1 MTGPIKGLLK
11 SGTMH
16 EGEGENV
23 TEMHTDSPTYDL
35 SIDGILAK
43 IAKYHPNDDLSL
55 VERAY
60 AFAYEAHKGQ
70 VRKSGEPYIIHPISV
85 AQTLA
90 DLMLDATT
98 IAAGLLHDCAED
110 CDGVTVD
117 SIKQMFGSEVAL
129 LVDGVTKLNRLDFTS
144 KEEQQAESLRKMF
157 LAMGKDIRVVL
168 IKLADRLHNM
178 RTLKYQ
184 RPERQVPIAKETLD
198 VYAPLAHRLGIFA
211 VKEELEDLSF
221 RYIYPEE
228 YKQLTEL
235 VGQKRREREHVIE
248 LVIETL
254 EKALAEQGI
263 KCEISGRPKHFYSIY
278 RKMKLQNKSFDQI
291 LDLFAVRVL
300 VDNIQNCYAAL
311 GVVATLWT
319 QLPNRFKDYIS
330 MPKGNMYQSLHTTV
344 VGTSGELRGQTFE
357 VQIRTYEM
365 HRTAEFGIAAHW
377 RYKEGKQS
385 DKLDDK
391 LYWLRQILDWQNETR
406 DPNEFMDAL
415 KTDLFSD
422 EVFVFTPKGDVMNL
436 PRGATPIDFAY
447 RIHSAIGNKCVG
459 AKVNGRIV
467 TLDTELETGDFVEVM
482 TSSSSKG
489 PSQDW
494 LKLCKT
500 SEAKSKI
507 RAYFKR
513 EFRDD
518 NLAKGRE
525 MLELEARRLNYTL
538 SHLTKNEFLESV
550 YRRYSLRTLDDL
562 YITVGIGALSSG
574 QVVNRLIEEYKKA
587 NRVTEPTPVVVS
599 QPKDGERKKPGVESR
614 SHGVIVEGEPGMLVR
629 FARCCTPLPGDDIVG
644 YITRGRGVSVH
655 RRDCTNMT
663 GMMVEPD
670 RFIPVRWES
679 GASSGYDASIRII
692 AYDRVG
698 MLADISTLLTQ
709 MEISIT
715 AIAARADKKSAQK
728 TTIIDL
734 TVSIKDSYQLESI
747 ISRLMKHGDI
757 EEVFRTST

>member
-1 MTGPIKGLLK
+1 MTE
-11 SGTMH
+11 T
-16 EGEGENV
+16 
-23 TEMHTDSPTYDL
+23 HTDSPIYDL

-43 IAKYHPNDDLSL
+43 IAKFHPNDDLSL
-55 VERAY
+55 VERAF
-60 AFAYEAHKGQ
+60 AFADEAHKGQ

-98 IAAGLLHDCAED
+98 IAAGFLHDCAED

-117 SIKQMFGSEVAL
+117 SLKQMFGSEVAL

-211 VKEELEDLSF
+211 VKQELEDLSF

-235 VGQKRREREHVIE
+235 VGQKRKEREHVIE

-377 RYKEGKQS
+377 RYKEGKQT

-482 TSSSSKG
+482 TSGSSKG

-513 EFRDD
+513 EFRDET
-518 NLAKGRE
+518 LSKGRD
-525 MLELEARRLNYTL
+525 MLEMEARRLNYTL
-538 SHLTKNEFLESV
+538 SHLTKNEFLEPV
-550 YRRYSLRTLDDL
+550 YKRYSLRSLDDL
-562 YITVGIGALSSG
+562 CITVGIGALSSG

-587 NRVTEPTPVVVS
+587 NRLTEPTPVVVS
-599 QPKDGERKKPGVESR
+599 QPKDGERRKPGVESR
-614 SHGVIVEGEPGMLVR
+614 SNGVIVEGEPGMLVR
-629 FARCCTPLPGDDIVG
+629 FAKCCTPLPGDDIVG

-663 GMMVEPD
+663 DMMVEPE
-670 RFIPVRWES
+670 RFIPVRWEN
-679 GASSGYDASIRII
+679 GASSGYEASIRII

-698 MLADISTLLTQ
+698 MLADISMLLTQ

-715 AIAARADKKSAQK
+715 AIAARADKKSAQN

-734 TVSIKDSYQLESI
+734 TVSIKDGKQLETM

-757 EEVFRTST
+757 EEVFRTSN

>member
-1 MTGPIKGLLK
+1 
-11 SGTMH
+11 
-16 EGEGENV
+16 V
-23 TEMHTDSPTYDL
+23 TEVTETHTPGPTYDL

-90 DLMLDATT
+90 DLMLDSTT
-98 IAAGLLHDCAED
+98 IAAGFLHDCAED
-110 CDGVTVD
+110 CEGVTVD
-117 SIKQMFGSEVAL
+117 SLKQMFGSEVAL

-178 RTLKYQ
+178 RTLKHQ

-211 VKEELEDLSF
+211 IKQELEDLSF

-228 YKQLTEL
+228 YRNLTEL
-235 VGQKRREREHVIE
+235 VGKKRKEREHVIE
-248 LVIETL
+248 LVMETL
-254 EKALAEQGI
+254 NRELAAQGI

-291 LDLFAVRVL
+291 HDLFAVRVL
-300 VDNIQNCYAAL
+300 VDNVQNCYAAL

-391 LYWLRQILDWQNETR
+391 LYWLRQILDWQDETR

-513 EFRDD
+513 EFRDE
-518 NLAKGRE
+518 NLSRGRE
-525 MLELEARRLNYTL
+525 MLEMEARRLNYTL

-550 YRRYSLRTLDDL
+550 YRRYSLRTLEDL

-663 GMMVEPD
+663 NMMVEPD
-670 RFIPVRWES
+670 RFIPVRWEN
-679 GASSGYDASIRII
+679 GASSGYEASIRII

-698 MLADISTLLTQ
+698 MLADISMLLTQ
-709 MEISIT
+709 MDISIT
-715 AIAARADKKSAQK
+715 AIAARADKKMSQR

-734 TVSIKDSYQLESI
+734 TVSIKDSNQLESM
-747 ISRLMKHGDI
+747 ISRLMMHGDI
-757 EEVFRTST
+757 EEVFRTSN

>member
-1 MTGPIKGLLK
+1 M
-11 SGTMH
+11 
-16 EGEGENV
+16 NFV
-23 TEMHTDSPTYDL
+23 TESHTPTPFDQD
-35 SIDGILAK
+35 IAGILAK
-43 IAKYHPNDDLSL
+43 IAKYHPNDDLSV

-60 AFAYEAHKGQ
+60 QFAYQAHKDQ

-90 DLMLDATT
+90 DLMLDGTT
-98 IAAGLLHDCAED
+98 IAAGFLHDCVED
-110 CDGVTVD
+110 CEGVTPETM
-117 SIKQMFGSEVAL
+117 KQMFGADVAL

-144 KEEQQAESLRKMF
+144 REEQQAESLRKMF

-178 RTLKYQ
+178 RTLKHQ
-184 RPERQVPIAKETLD
+184 KPERQVPIAKETLD

-211 VKEELEDLSF
+211 VKQELEDLAL
-221 RYIYPEE
+221 RYIDPEGYRE
-228 YKQLTEL
+228 LTEL
-235 VGQKRREREHVIE
+235 VGQKKQERQHVID
-248 LVIETL
+248 LVMETL
-254 EKALAEQGI
+254 KEALTAQGI
-263 KCEISGRPKHFYSIY
+263 ECEISGRPKHFYSIY
-278 RKMKLQNKSFDQI
+278 RKMKLQHKTFDQI
-291 LDLFAVRVL
+291 HDLFAVRVL
-300 VDNIQNCYAAL
+300 VDNLQNCYAAL

-344 VGTSGELRGQTFE
+344 VGTAGELRGQTFE

-365 HRTAEFGIAAHW
+365 HRTAEYGIAAHW
-377 RYKEGKQS
+377 RYKEGKQT

-391 LYWLRQILDWQNETR
+391 LHWLRQILDWQDETR
-406 DPNEFMDAL
+406 DPHEFMEAL

-422 EVFVFTPKGDVMNL
+422 EVFVFTPKGDIMNL

-467 TLDTELETGDFVEVM
+467 TLDTGLDTGDFVEIM

-507 RAYFKR
+507 RAFFKK
-513 EFRDD
+513 EFREE
-518 NLAKGRE
+518 NIEKGHS

-538 SHLTKNEFLESV
+538 SHLTKNEFLEPV
-550 YRRYSLRTLDDL
+550 YKRYSLRSLDDL
-562 YITVGIGALSSG
+562 CITVGLGALSSG
-574 QVVNRLIEEYKKA
+574 QVINRLIEEYKKA
-587 NRVTEPTPVVVS
+587 NKLTEPTPVIVS
-599 QPKDGERKKPGVESR
+599 QPRDGERKKTTESH

-655 RRDCTNMT
+655 RRDCTNMSD
-663 GMMVEPD
+663 MMVEPE
-670 RFIPVRWES
+670 RFIPVRWENTD
-679 GASSGYDASIRII
+679 GSSGYEASIRII

-698 MLADISTLLTQ
+698 LLADVSMLLSQ
-709 MEISIT
+709 MEVPII
-715 AIAARADKKSAQK
+715 AIAARADLKQALK
-728 TTIIDL
+728 TTTIDL
-734 TVSIKDSYQLESI
+734 TLSIKDMKQLESI
-747 ISRLMKHGDI
+747 INRLLKRGDI

>member
-1 MTGPIKGLLK
+1 VT
-11 SGTMH
+11 
-16 EGEGENV
+16 NV
-23 TEMHTDSPTYDL
+23 TETHTDSPTYDL
-35 SIDGILAK
+35 SIDGVLAK

-90 DLMLDATT
+90 DLMLDSTT
-98 IAAGLLHDCAED
+98 IAAGFLHDCAED
-110 CDGVTVD
+110 CEGVTVD
-117 SIKQMFGSEVAL
+117 SLKQMFGSEVAL

-178 RTLKYQ
+178 RTLKHQ

-211 VKEELEDLSF
+211 IKQELEDLSF

-228 YKQLTEL
+228 YRNLTEL
-235 VGQKRREREHVIE
+235 VGKKRKEREHVIE
-248 LVIETL
+248 LVMETL
-254 EKALAEQGI
+254 NRELAAQGI

-291 LDLFAVRVL
+291 HDLFAVRVL
-300 VDNIQNCYAAL
+300 VDNVQNCYAAL

-391 LYWLRQILDWQNETR
+391 LYWLRQILDWQDETR

-513 EFRDD
+513 EFRDE
-518 NLAKGRE
+518 NLSRGRE
-525 MLELEARRLNYTL
+525 MLEMEARRLNYTL

-550 YRRYSLRTLDDL
+550 YRRYSLRTLEDL

-663 GMMVEPD
+663 DMMVEPD
-670 RFIPVRWES
+670 RFIPVRWET
-679 GASSGYDASIRII
+679 GASSGYEASIRII

-698 MLADISTLLTQ
+698 MLADISMLLTK
-709 MEISIT
+709 MDISIT

-734 TVSIKDSYQLESI
+734 TVSIKDSHQLESI

>member
-1 MTGPIKGLLK
+1 MTC
-11 SGTMH
+11 
-16 EGEGENV
+16 V
-23 TEMHTDSPTYDL
+23 TESHTPCPRDPA
-35 SIDGILAK
+35 IEGILAK

-60 AFAYEAHKGQ
+60 EYAYAAHEGQ

-98 IAAGLLHDCAED
+98 IAAGFLHDCVED
-110 CDGVTVD
+110 CEGVTVD
-117 SIKQMFGSEVAL
+117 TMKQLFGGEVAL
-129 LVDGVTKLNRLDFTS
+129 LVDGVTKLTKLDFTS
-144 KEEQQAESLRKMF
+144 REEQQAESLRKMF

-178 RTLKYQ
+178 RTLKHQ

-211 VKEELEDLSF
+211 VKQELEDLSL
-221 RYIYPEE
+221 RYIDPEG
-228 YKQLTEL
+228 YYQLVEL
-235 VGQKRREREHVIE
+235 VGQKRKEREHVIE

-254 EKALAEQGI
+254 KEALAAQGI
-263 KCEISGRPKHFYSIY
+263 QCEISGRPKHFYSIY

-291 LDLFAVRVL
+291 LDLTAVRVL
-300 VDNIQNCYAAL
+300 VENVQNCYAAL

-365 HRTAEFGIAAHW
+365 HRTAEYGIAAHW
-377 RYKEGKQS
+377 RYKEGKQT

-391 LYWLRQILDWQNETR
+391 LHWLRQILDWQDETR

-422 EVFVFTPKGDVMNL
+422 EVFVFTPKGDILNM
-436 PRGATPIDFAY
+436 PKGATPIDFAY

-513 EFRDD
+513 EFRDE

-525 MLELEARRLNYTL
+525 MLELEAKRLNYTL
-538 SHLTKNEFLESV
+538 SHLTKNEFLEPV
-550 YRRYSLRTLDDL
+550 YKRYSLRSLDDL
-562 YITVGIGALSSG
+562 CITVGLGALSSG
-574 QVVNRLIEEYKKA
+574 QVVNRLIEEYRKA

-599 QPKDGERKKPGVESR
+599 QPKEGERKKPASESH

-655 RRDCTNMT
+655 RRDCTNMAD
-663 GMMVEPD
+663 MMVAPE
-670 RFIPVRWES
+670 RFIPVRWET
-679 GASSGYDASIRII
+679 GASSGYEAGIRII

-698 MLADISTLLTQ
+698 LLADISVLLTQ
-709 MEISIT
+709 LEVPIT
-715 AIAARADKKSAQK
+715 AIAARAADKKAARK
-728 TTIIDL
+728 VTTIDL
-734 TVSIKDSYQLESI
+734 TLNIKDMNQLENI
-747 ISRLMKHGDI
+747 INRLLKRGDI
-757 EEVFRTST
+757 EEVFRVST